1 LKNKGADPVKWFPIS
16 KFLFQWVLILSLLAA
31 AGGANAFELSL
42 AAGKLSVEAER
53 VPLQQLLRSLS
64 DFGVAVRIDPEIN
77 PVISASFRNKDLEE
91 GLKSILRPLNSIFI
105 WIPENSSA
113 ALSGTQLLRLGEV
126 QIFKPGEKE
135 RMLELDKE
143 PDQAALQTP
152 RDIAADQTDFETPVV
167 IKADRVFVPVILGYD
182 GRKVEATLI
191 FDTGAGS
198 LVLHQNVADNLGIKS
213 HTRAKGRGVGGIEI
227 EARMGRLHSVQVGPY
242 EKQNLRVAIVD
253 YQGPPDDRYDGLL
266 GMNFLKGL
274 KYEID
279 FEAQVIRWGGEGD
292 EP

>member
-1 LKNKGADPVKWFPIS
+1 
-16 KFLFQWVLILSLLAA
+16 
-31 AGGANAFELSL
+31 
-42 AAGKLSVEAER
+42 
-53 VPLQQLLRSLS
+53 
-64 DFGVAVRIDPEIN
+64 AVRIDPEIN
-77 PVISASFRNKDLEE
+77 PAISASFRDKDLEE

-105 WIPENSSA
+105 WIPENNPASRPGA
-113 ALSGTQLLRLGEV
+113 QPLRLDEIL
-126 QIFKPGEKE
+126 IFKPGEKE

-143 PDQAALQTP
+143 PDEAAFQTP
-152 RDIAADQTDFETPVV
+152 RDIAAGQTDFETPVV

-182 GRKVEATLI
+182 DRKIEATLI

-198 LVLHQNVADNLGIKS
+198 LVLHQNVADSLGINVY
-213 HTRAKGRGVGGIEI
+213 TRAKGRGVGGIEI
-227 EARMGRLHSVQVGPY
+227 EAKMGRLHSVQVGPY

-279 FEAQVIRWGGEGD
+279 FDSQVIRWGRETS